1 MYLQFEGCC
10 GSYSLLSRL
19 DLFEL
24 WKNVLDF
31 IFKANSSL
39 LGEAFNIFQEVL
51 KCYRFHGLVFALQ

>member
-1 MYLQFEGCC
+1 MYLRFEGCC
-10 GSYSLLSRL
+10 GYYSLLSRL

-39 LGEAFNIFQEVL
+39 
-51 KCYRFHGLVFALQ
+51 